1 MKKKRLIILLLT
13 LALLPLSSVS
23 VMAKVINLNE
33 TNIGKDSENLQL
45 FRIFASKECLTI

>member
-23 VMAKVINLNE
+23 VMLNE